1 MEANRKLQA
10 MLATEREA
18 ACAAGARADV
28 ELRTDNHKLQVLATT
43 PSPSPSLKPNSSP
56 NSNLHPTPIPDS
68 TLTFGAQPWPSAY
81 PRAGDAGH
89 DPELPRRDGRPGAA
103 AQATDRAAAAARGGE
118 S

>member
-43 PSPSPSLKPNSSP
+43 PNPSP
-56 NSNLHPTPIPDS
+56 
-68 TLTFGAQPWPSAY
+68 G
-81 PRAGDAGH
+81 
-89 DPELPRRDGRPGAA
+89 
-103 AQATDRAAAAARGGE
+103 
-118 S
+118 

>member
-43 PSPSPSLKPNSSP
+43 PSPSPSPSLKPNSNP
-56 NSNLHPTPIPDS
+56 NSNPNPIPDS
-68 TLTFGAQPWPSAY
+68 TLTFGAQPWP
-81 PRAGDAGH
+81 
-89 DPELPRRDGRPGAA
+89 
-103 AQATDRAAAAARGGE
+103 
-118 S
+118 